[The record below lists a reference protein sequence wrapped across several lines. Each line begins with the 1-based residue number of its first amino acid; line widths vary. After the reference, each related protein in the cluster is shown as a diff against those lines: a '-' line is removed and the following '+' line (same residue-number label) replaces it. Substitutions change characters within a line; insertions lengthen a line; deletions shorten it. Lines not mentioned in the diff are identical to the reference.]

1 MSAAAEHP
9 NGLRAP
15 LPDTVPVSRAT
26 RTGSLLLIVAAP
38 LVVLAAALPVA
49 LVEGWGPRWYDVLL
63 GVGMYALS
71 IMGITAGYHR
81 HFTHLSFKAKRPLRI
96 ALGFAGGLAME
107 GPVTL
112 WVAEHRRH
120 HQYADRDGDP
130 HSPWKYGTT
139 RRALFKGLWHAQV
152 GWFSSSTVRSNY
164 PRYAPDLLADPDV
177 RLLDRCYGAT
187 IAVSLALPP
196 ALVLVWTR
204 DWRAAAVTFFWA
216 SLVRYAV
223 VHHVTW
229 SVNSIAHVFG
239 PQHYATRDQSRDVHW
254 VALLTFGEGWHN
266 LHHADPNSARHGGL
280 KGQPDLTAWLIA
292 RFERWGWAYDVRWPD
307 ERRMA
312 SRLLLEG
319 AHMKIAPVAGRPFR
333 PRS

>member
-1 MSAAAEHP
+1 MSASLEHAEGP
-9 NGLRAP
+9 RAP
-15 LPDTVPVSRAT
+15 LPDTVPVGLPL
-26 RTGSLLLIVAAP
+26 RTGYLLT
-38 LVVLAAALPVA
+38 LVVGPLAVLAVALPAALVG
-49 LVEGWGPRWYDVLL
+49 GWGPRWYDAVL
-63 GVGMYALS
+63 GAGMYALS

-96 ALGFAGGLAME
+96 ALGLAGGLAME
-107 GPVTL
+107 GPVTM

-120 HQYADRDGDP
+120 HQHADREGDP

-139 RRALFKGLWHAQV
+139 RRALLKGLWHAQV
-152 GWFSSSTVRSNY
+152 GWFASSPVRSHY

-177 RLLDRCYGAT
+177 RRLDRCYPLTMA
-187 IAVSLALPP
+187 ASLGLPP
-196 ALVLVWTR
+196 ALVLAVTH
-204 DWRAAAVTFFWA
+204 DWRTATVTLLWA

-229 SVNSIAHVFG
+229 SVNSVAHAFG
-239 PQHYATRDQSRDVHW
+239 SRNYRTRDQSRDVAW

-307 ERRMA
+307 ARRIA
-312 SRLLLEG
+312 ARLRTETTAQRTPHTRALGE
-319 AHMKIAPVAGRPFR
+319 
-333 PRS
+333 

>member
-1 MSAAAEHP
+1 MTTSADHP
-9 NGLRAP
+9 NGLKAP
-15 LPDTVPVSRAT
+15 LPDTVPVSRPV
-26 RTGSLLLIVAAP
+26 RTGYLLTLVVGP
-38 LVVLAAALPVA
+38 LVVLALALPVA
-49 LVEGWGPRWYDVLL
+49 LTAGWGPRWYDVVL
-63 GVGMYALS
+63 GAGMYAVS

-81 HFTHLSFKAKRPLRI
+81 HFTHLSFKAKRPLRT

-107 GPVTL
+107 GPITL

-120 HQYADRDGDP
+120 HQYADREGDP

-139 RRALFKGLWHAQV
+139 RRALLKGLWHAQV
-152 GWFSSSTVRSNY
+152 GWFSSSPVRSNR

-177 RLLDRCYGAT
+177 RRLDRGYPAT
-187 IAVSLALPP
+187 MAVSLGLPP
-196 ALVLVWTR
+196 ALVLAWTH
-204 DWRAAAVTFFWA
+204 DWRASAVTFFWA

-229 SVNSIAHVFG
+229 SVNSVAHAFG
-239 PQHYATRDQSRDVHW
+239 PRHYSTRDQSRDVRW

-280 KGQPDLTAWLIA
+280 RGQPDLTAWLIA

-307 ERRMA
+307 ERRIA
-312 SRLLLEG
+312 SRRLTD
-319 AHMKIAPVAGRPFR
+319 AAGRPAPEGVR
-333 PRS
+333 RAGSSG

>member
-63 GVGMYALS
+63 GVGMYTLS

-152 GWFSSSTVRSNY
+152 GWFSSSKVRSNY

-196 ALVLVWTR
+196 ALVLAWTR

-307 ERRMA
+307 ERRVA
-312 SRLLLEG
+312 SRLLSEG
-319 AHMKIAPVAGRPFR
+319 ARRPV
-333 PRS
+333 PRQD